1 LYKPFR
7 LSNEYLGS
15 EETKMMNKKNSLVFT
30 ALAAL
35 SLLLNQCTTQP
46 TPAAPPAEASAAAP
60 TNAPTAPTAAPTTAP
75 AAPTAAAAAAT
86 APTAGKRVLR
96 ITFSWPDRIDPAVG
110 NDYVGATSLA
120 NLYDT
125 LVFPNAS
132 GGVDPWLATS
142 WDVSQDGLTYT
153 FHLRQDVK
161 FHDGTPL
168 KASDVVYSYNR
179 LSTIGQGF
187 GYLVTADVS
196 GVTAPDD
203 NTVVITLKQP
213 SALFLPSLVRLYVVN
228 QALVQKNVKP
238 SGPYGDNGDY
248 ATEWLQTHD
257 AGSGPYMVE
266 EFPLEQYLL
275 MSKFTGWWGK
285 FADNAPDEVRFI
297 GTTEAVTVRTLLQ
310 SNQLEITD
318 QWQTFEQY
326 KAFEGMPGVKVAA
339 LPSFSSFYYMVNNK
353 QAPTDDEHCRKAMSY
368 AFDYDQAVALEW
380 PGTKQMVGPVP
391 AVLAGHDPNVLVYH
405 RDLNQAKAELAQ
417 CKYANDIANYP
428 ITVDWVSEV
437 PDEEKYALLFQS
449 NMADIGMNV
458 KIVKVPWLS
467 LVDNMSKLESAPTIS
482 TIYVSS
488 DLPEAG
494 LMLKQRYSSSTTGT
508 WQQNEWLQDPAL
520 DKQIDDALATL
531 DQTQR
536 FADYYKIQEELVN
549 RAVSLWIYDQV
560 EKHAYRDCVDWP
572 AVRGETSLVMGY
584 QEYAAQIGV
593 TCQ

>member
-1 LYKPFR
+1 MNISGAR
-7 LSNEYLGS
+7 RQ
-15 EETKMMNKKNSLVFT
+15 KMMNKKNSLVFS

-60 TNAPTAPTAAPTTAP
+60 TNAPAAAPTTAP
-75 AAPTAAAAAAT
+75 AVPTAAAAAAT

-168 KASDVVYSYNR
+168 KASDVVYSYDR

-187 GYLVTADVS
+187 AYLVTADVS

-203 NTVVITLKQP
+203 NTVVFTLNQP

-326 KAFEGMPGVKVAA
+326 KAFESMPGIKVAA

-405 RDLNQAKAELAQ
+405 HDLNQAKAELAQ

-467 LVDNMSKLESAPTIS
+467 LVDNMSKLESAPTIA

-536 FADYYKIQEELVN
+536 FADYYQIQEELVN

>member
-1 LYKPFR
+1 
-7 LSNEYLGS
+7 
-15 EETKMMNKKNSLVFT
+15 MMNKKNSIVFSV
-30 ALAAL
+30 LAAL
-35 SLLLNQCTTQP
+35 SLLLTQCTSQP
-46 TPAAPPAEASAAAP
+46 TPAAPPGEASAAAP
-60 TNAPTAPTAAPTTAP
+60 TNAPAAPTTAPTTAP
-75 AAPTAAAAAAT
+75 AAPATAAAT
-86 APTAGKRVLR
+86 ESAGKRVLR

-110 NDYVGATSLA
+110 NDYAGSTSLT

-179 LSTIGQGF
+179 LNTIGQGF
-187 GYLVTADVS
+187 AYLVTADVS
-196 GVTAPDD
+196 NVTSPDD
-203 NTVVITLKQP
+203 NTVVFTLKQP
-213 SALFLPSLVRLYVVN
+213 SALFLPSLVRLYVAN
-228 QALVQKNVKP
+228 EALVRKNAKP
-238 SGPYGDNGDY
+238 SGPYAENGDY

-275 MSKFTGWWGK
+275 MNKFTGWWGK
-285 FADNAPDEVRFI
+285 FAPNAPDEVRFI

-310 SNQLEITD
+310 NNQLEITD
-318 QWQTFEQY
+318 QWQSFEQY
-326 KAFEGMPGVKVAA
+326 KAFESMPGVKVAP
-339 LPSFSSFYYMVNNK
+339 LQSFTSFYYMVNNK
-353 QAPTDDEHCRKAMSY
+353 IAPTDDEHCRKAMSY

-391 AVLAGHDPNVLVYH
+391 AMLAGHDPNVLVYH
-405 RDLNQAKAELAQ
+405 HDLDQAKAELAQ

-494 LMLKQRYSSSTTGT
+494 LMLKQRYHSSTTGT

-536 FADYYKIQEELVN
+536 FADYAQIQEELAN
-549 RAVSLWIYDQV
+549 KAVSLWIYDQV

-572 AVRGETSLVMGY
+572 AARGETSLIMGY
-584 QEYAAQIGV
+584 FEYAAQIGV
-593 TCQ
+593 NCQ

>member
-1 LYKPFR
+1 
-7 LSNEYLGS
+7 
-15 EETKMMNKKNSLVFT
+15 MNKKYSYILS

-35 SLLLNQCTTQP
+35 SLLLTQCTAQSTP
-46 TPAAPPAEASAAAP
+46 TAPPAATSAAEPTNAAAAP
-60 TNAPTAPTAAPTTAP
+60 TS
-75 AAPTAAAAAAT
+75 AAAAAT

-96 ITFSWPDRIDPAVG
+96 VTFSWPDHIDPAIG
-110 NDYVGATSLA
+110 NDYAGSTSLA

-125 LVFPNAS
+125 LVFPNKD

-179 LSTIGQGF
+179 LNTIGQGF
-187 GYLVTADVS
+187 AYLVTADVS
-196 GVTAPDD
+196 SVTAPDD
-203 NTVVITLKQP
+203 NTVVFTLQQP
-213 SALFLPSLVRLYVVN
+213 SALFLPSLVRLYVLN
-228 QALVQKNVKP
+228 QALVQKHINS
-238 SGPYGDNGDY
+238 SGSYGENGDY
-248 ATEWLQTHD
+248 ATQWLQTHD

-275 MSKFTGWWGK
+275 MSKFSDWWGK
-285 FADNAPDEVRFI
+285 FAPNAPDEVRFI

-310 SNQLEITD
+310 NNQLEITD

-326 KAFEGMPGVKVAA
+326 KAFEGMPGIKVAA

-353 QAPTDDEHCRKAMSY
+353 KAPTDDEHCRKAMSY

-405 RDLNQAKAELAQ
+405 HDLDKAKAELAQ
-417 CKYANDIANYP
+417 CKYANDIGNYP

-467 LVDNMSKLESAPTIS
+467 LVDAMSKLDSAPTIA

-560 EKHAYRDCVDWP
+560 EKHAYRDCIDWP

-593 TCQ
+593 NCQ

>member
-1 LYKPFR
+1 MNISGVR
-7 LSNEYLGS
+7 RQ
-15 EETKMMNKKNSLVFT
+15 KMMNKKNSLVFS

-46 TPAAPPAEASAAAP
+46 TPAAPP
-60 TNAPTAPTAAPTTAP
+60 TNAPAAAPTTAP

-168 KASDVVYSYNR
+168 KASDIVYSYDR
-179 LSTIGQGF
+179 LSTTGQGF
-187 GYLVTADVS
+187 AYLVTADVS

-203 NTVVITLKQP
+203 NTVVFTLTQP

-228 QALVQKNVKP
+228 QALVQKNIKP

-326 KAFEGMPGVKVAA
+326 QAFESMPGIKVAA

-405 RDLNQAKAELAQ
+405 HDLNQAKAELAQ

-467 LVDNMSKLESAPTIS
+467 LVDNMSKLESAPTIA

-536 FADYYKIQEELVN
+536 FADYYQIQEELVN

>member
-1 LYKPFR
+1 
-7 LSNEYLGS
+7 
-15 EETKMMNKKNSLVFT
+15 MMNKKYSLIFT

-60 TNAPTAPTAAPTTAP
+60 TNAPAAPTAAPTTAP
-75 AAPTAAAAAAT
+75 AAPATAAEAAT
-86 APTAGKRVLR
+86 APAAGKRVLR

-110 NDYVGATSLA
+110 NDYVGATSLV

-125 LVFPNAS
+125 LIFPNAS

-187 GYLVTADVS
+187 AYLVTADVS
-196 GVTAPDD
+196 NVAAPDD
-203 NTVVITLKQP
+203 NTVVFTLNQ
-213 SALFLPSLVRLYVVN
+213 PSLVRLYVVN

-297 GTTEAVTVRTLLQ
+297 GTTEPVTVRTLLQ

-339 LPSFSSFYYMVNNK
+339 LQSFTSFYYMVNNK

-391 AVLAGHDPNVLVYH
+391 AMLAGHDPNVLVYH
-405 RDLNQAKAELAQ
+405 RDLDKAKAELAQ

-536 FADYYKIQEELVN
+536 FADYAQIQEELVN
-549 RAVSLWIYDQV
+549 KAVSLWIYDQV

-572 AVRGETSLVMGY
+572 AARGETSLIMGY
-584 QEYAAQIGV
+584 FEYAAQIGV